1 MHPNCEYNHKLACA
15 DEYNGNKFYG
25 GVPLPATWQDHSGC
39 EFCQIYRDFITKKH
53 GLHPD
58 NRKGSS
64 SADPETQYAFTLMYP
79 PGVKP
84 LKTLQEQADLLMRY
98 GTTNAPCE
106 YACRFAYVTEHSENG
121 IEHIQGVYQTPSGRR
136 ISQKMFKRYTK
147 CEGYPNGYWDEKVK
161 LGQGHKGGYHQKVR
175 HGQSYEGYL
184 EKEGVVIKSKS
195 PV

>member
-1 MHPNCEYNHKLACA
+1 
-15 DEYNGNKFYG
+15 
-25 GVPLPATWQDHSGC
+25 
-39 EFCQIYRDFITKKH
+39 
-53 GLHPD
+53 
-58 NRKGSS
+58 
-64 SADPETQYAFTLMYP
+64 MYP

-84 LKTLQEQADLLMRY
+84 KKTLQESAENLMKF
-98 GTTNAPCE
+98 GVTTAPCE

-136 ISQKMFKRYTK
+136 ISQKSFKRYTL
-147 CEGYPNGYWDEKVK
+147 CDGYPKGYWDEKVK
-161 LGQGHKGGYHQKVR
+161 LGHGHKGGYHQKVR